1 MVGDTLVAFARRRQ
15 GAACNNAW
23 KASRS
28 RLFSVK
34 ADGAPLSVLH
44 IRQVG
49 AYIQRKIG
57 PHLDLDDVKKRNGD
71 LQTAT
76 FTRGIAALAVQVLT
90 GFSVENAAACVIDG
104 FQDNGIDAIAVDEP
118 QSRIIIVQS
127 KWHAEGR
134 KSMDQGEALKLVNG
148 AKDLFSQKF
157 HLFNERARN
166 LQPIIENALINP
178 EVRITLAVATT
189 GSGILPAEVQRPL
202 QDLLTEVNG
211 ADDLDD
217 LVDLKVLGLGD
228 LHGFLTDKTSS
239 QKLDL
244 DLHLSEWGSV
254 QTPYQAYYGLV
265 PAGEIAAWYDR
276 HGERLFDGNIRHALG
291 RTAVNEALVATLRRE
306 PHHFWYFN
314 NGITVLAENINRAAR
329 DSHSRA
335 TGLFRLTGATVV
347 NGAQTAASIHAVMQ
361 EDENL
366 LEDAEIWIRVIGL
379 EGCPDGF
386 GSSVTRAT
394 NTQNGVD
401 ARDFIALDPNQDRIR
416 AQLRLQFDKAYGVK
430 RSADPITGDNGC
442 DVEEAAIALACAHPD
457 PAFAVDAKRQVSVLW
472 ASTDDL
478 IYRELFPDDLNIARL
493 WNSVLAL
500 RAIDAELA
508 RLRHM
513 FDDSRAAGVLVHGN
527 RLIAHLALSQ
537 LGSVALNDPEAERKG
552 LLDPAAH
559 LIRELSSL
567 LGESVDA
574 HYSGAF
580 LAPLFKNHTKCR
592 ELVSETLS
600 RYAGKPVL
608 LPEQRRAVRLQAPRV
623 TSTRPPRRAQAP
635 GNASVRRKQDA
646 VKVIQAS
653 GGLEEGTLLEFRP
666 DTKREE
672 QLLVPWTVEVSAR
685 GRARWTN
692 QPPAV
697 NPLIWEVDGERY
709 SPSNLVTT
717 MMIAAG
723 YSPPSGV
730 RGTTR
735 WAVEGRGT
743 LSDIAEEIAITAEE
757 PSNGRLW

>member
-1 MVGDTLVAFARRRQ
+1 M
-15 GAACNNAW
+15 
-23 KASRS
+23 
-28 RLFSVK
+28 
-34 ADGAPLSVLH
+34 SVLH
-44 IRQVG
+44 ISQVG
-49 AYIQRKIG
+49 AHIQRKIG
-57 PHLDLDDVKKRNGD
+57 PHLDLEDVKKRNGD
-71 LQTAT
+71 LQAVTL
-76 FTRGIAALAVQVLT
+76 TRGLAALAVQVLT
-90 GFSVENAAACVIDG
+90 GFEADDAAACVIDG
-104 FQDNGIDAIAVDEP
+104 FQDNGVDAIAVDET

-134 KSMDQGEALKLVNG
+134 KTMDQSEALKLVNG

-157 HLFNERARN
+157 HLFNDRARK
-166 LQPIIENALINP
+166 LQESIENALINP
-178 EVRITLAVATT
+178 EIRITIAIATT
-189 GSGILPAEVQRPL
+189 GPGVLPVEVQRPL

-228 LHGFLTDKTSS
+228 LHGFLTDKTSL
-239 QKLDL
+239 KRLDL

-265 PAGEIAAWYDR
+265 PAGDIAAWYDR

-306 PHHFWYFN
+306 PQHFWYFN
-314 NGITVLAENINRAAR
+314 NGITVLAESINRAAR
-329 DSHSRA
+329 DSHSRT

-361 EDENL
+361 EDETL

-379 EGCPDGF
+379 DGCPDGF
-386 GSSVTRAT
+386 ASSVTRAT

-416 AQLRLQFDKAYGVK
+416 AQLRLQFDKTYGVK
-430 RSADPITGDNGC
+430 RTAEPVTGGNGC
-442 DVEEAAIALACAHPD
+442 DVEEAAISLACAHSD

-472 ASTDDL
+472 ASTDDPV
-478 IYRELFPDDLNIARL
+478 YRQLFPEDLNIARL
-493 WNSVLAL
+493 WNSVVAL
-500 RAIDAELA
+500 RMIDAELA
-508 RLRHM
+508 RLRNM
-513 FDDSRAAGVLVHGN
+513 FDDSRTAGVLVHGN

-537 LGSVALNDPEAERKG
+537 LGSSVLDDPAAESKG
-552 LLDPAAH
+552 LLEPTSR
-559 LIRELSSL
+559 LTGELSAL
-567 LGESVDA
+567 LGKVVDR

-592 ELVSETLS
+592 RLVSETLS
-600 RYAGKPVL
+600 LYSGGPVQ
-608 LPEQRRAVRLQAPRV
+608 LPEQRRTTKRDAGVISR
-623 TSTRPPRRAQAP
+623 RPSRRARASQQATT
-635 GNASVRRKQDA
+635 RRKQDA
-646 VKVIQAS
+646 VKVIQAA
-653 GGLEEGTLLEFRP
+653 GGLEEGTLLVFRP

-672 QLLVPWTVEVSAR
+672 QLLVPWVEEVSAR

-692 QPPAV
+692 QSPAV

-735 WAVEGRGT
+735 WTVEHRGT
-743 LSDIAEEIAITAEE
+743 LSDIAEQIGATGAEDAD
-757 PSNGRLW
+757 GRLW

>member
-1 MVGDTLVAFARRRQ
+1 MDA
-15 GAACNNAW
+15 
-23 KASRS
+23 
-28 RLFSVK
+28 
-34 ADGAPLSVLH
+34 H
-44 IRQVG
+44 
-49 AYIQRKIG
+49 IQRKIG
-57 PHLDLDDVKKRNGD
+57 PHLDLDDVRKRKGD
-71 LQTAT
+71 VHMAT
-76 FTRGIAALAVQVLT
+76 LTRGLAALAVQVLT
-90 GFSVENAAACVIDG
+90 GFDVEQATACVIDG
-104 FQDNGIDAIAVDEP
+104 FQDNGIDAIAVDET

-134 KSMDQGEALKLVNG
+134 KTMDQSEALKLVHG

-157 HLFNERARN
+157 HLFNERARK
-166 LQPIIENALINP
+166 LQGAIEAALINP
-178 EVRITLAVATT
+178 EVRITIALATT
-189 GSGILPAEVQRPL
+189 GPGVLPAEVQRPL
-202 QDLLTEVNG
+202 QDLLVEVNG

-228 LHGFLTDKTSS
+228 LHGFLTDKMASK
-239 QKLDL
+239 KLDL

-265 PAGEIAAWYDR
+265 PASEIAAWYDK

-291 RTAVNEALVATLRRE
+291 RTSVNEALVATLRRE

-314 NGITVLAENINRAAR
+314 NGITVLAESINRAAR
-329 DSHSRA
+329 DSHSR
-335 TGLFRLTGATVV
+335 TNGLFRLTGATVV

-361 EDENL
+361 EDETL

-379 EGCPDGF
+379 DGCPEGF
-386 GSSVTRAT
+386 ASSVTRAT

-430 RSADPITGDNGC
+430 RSADPVSGDSGC
-442 DVEEAAIALACAHPD
+442 DVEEAAIALACAHSD

-472 ASTDDL
+472 ASTDDPV
-478 IYRELFPDDLNIARL
+478 YRELFPEDLNVARL

-500 RAIDAELA
+500 RLIDAELA
-508 RLRHM
+508 RLRNM
-513 FDDSRAAGVLVHGN
+513 YDDSRAAGVLVHGN
-527 RLIAHLALSQ
+527 RLIAHLVLSR
-537 LGSVALNDPEAERKG
+537 LGSATLNDPDAAPGG
-552 LLDPAAH
+552 LLERATG
-559 LIRELSSL
+559 LTRELSGL
-567 LGESVDA
+567 LGAVVDA

-580 LAPLFKNHTKCR
+580 LAPLFKNHSKCR

-600 RYAGKPVL
+600 RYAGEPVQ
-608 LPEQRRAVRLQAPRV
+608 LPEQRRSVKQATRAVTSAPRPV
-623 TSTRPPRRAQAP
+623 RRARAP
-635 GNASVRRKQDA
+635 QPSVGRKQDA
-646 VKVIQAS
+646 VKVIQAA
-653 GGLEEGTLLEFRP
+653 GVLQEGANLVFKP
-666 DTKREE
+666 GTKREE
-672 QLLVPWTVEVSAR
+672 QLLVPWVEEVPAR

-697 NPLIWEVDGERY
+697 NPLIWEIDGERY

-735 WAVEGRGT
+735 WSVEDRGT
-743 LSDIAEEIAITAEE
+743 LSDIAEEIGNTPDEH
-757 PSNGRLW
+757 SDGRLW

>member
-1 MVGDTLVAFARRRQ
+1 M
-15 GAACNNAW
+15 
-23 KASRS
+23 
-28 RLFSVK
+28 
-34 ADGAPLSVLH
+34 SVLH
-44 IRQVG
+44 IHQVG

-57 PHLDLDDVKKRNGD
+57 PNLDLDDVKKRNGN

-76 FTRGIAALAVQVLT
+76 LTRGLAALAIQVLT
-90 GFSVENAAACVIDG
+90 GFDVETAATCVIDG
-104 FQDNGIDAIAVDEP
+104 FQDNGIDAIAVDEL
-118 QSRIIIVQS
+118 QSRIVIVQS

-134 KSMDQGEALKLVNG
+134 KSMDQSEALKLVNG

-157 HLFNERARN
+157 HLFNERARK
-166 LQPIIENALINP
+166 LQGIIEKALINP

-189 GSGILPAEVQRPL
+189 GPGLLPTEVQRPL
-202 QDLLTEVNG
+202 QELLAEVNG

-217 LVDLKVLGLGD
+217 LVDLKILCLGD
-228 LHGFLTDKTSS
+228 LHGFLTDKTSL

-244 DLHLSEWGSV
+244 DLHLLEWGSV

-265 PAGEIAAWYDR
+265 PASEIATWYDK

-314 NGITVLAENINRAAR
+314 NGITVLAEKINRAAR
-329 DSHSRA
+329 DSHSRT

-361 EDENL
+361 EDETL
-366 LEDAEIWIRVIGL
+366 LDDAEIWIRVIGL

-386 GSSVTRAT
+386 SSSVTRAT

-430 RSADPITGDNGC
+430 RSADPVTGDRGC

-472 ASTDDL
+472 ASTNDPV
-478 IYRELFPDDLNIARL
+478 YRELFPEDLNIARL

-508 RLRHM
+508 RLRNM

-527 RLIAHLALSQ
+527 RLIAHLALSR
-537 LGSVALNDPEAERKG
+537 LGSVTLNDPEAQRKG
-552 LLDPAAH
+552 LLEPAAH

-580 LAPLFKNHTKCR
+580 LAPLFKNHAKCR
-592 ELVSETLS
+592 DLVSETLS
-600 RYAGKPVL
+600 RYAGEPVL
-608 LPEQRRAVRLQAPRV
+608 LPEKRRAVKQSTQASPP
-623 TSTRPPRRAQAP
+623 RPPRRAQTQ
-635 GNASVRRKQDA
+635 NASARRKQDA

-653 GGLEEGTLLEFRP
+653 GGLEEGTLLTFRP

-672 QLLVPWTVEVSAR
+672 HLLVPWAEEVPAR
-685 GRARWTN
+685 ARARWTN

-735 WAVEGRGT
+735 WTLEHRGT
-743 LSDIAEEIAITAEE
+743 LSDIAEQITQAAEE
-757 PSNGRLW
+757 PSDGRLW